1 MSSPR
6 QRPWQGEGYVHRLDR
21 FFSVSDLF
29 DRECEMRDKV
39 TPRGAREQLDEG
51 VRHLFAWVSAVNC
64 TDGVTSYK
72 PGKYAKTQQFRRIEK
87 IKEISGW
94 LTIIFALSLLLLIC
108 YEIYTDYKDCS
119 RALDLRWVAPQLAIV
134 ATISGALYI
143 GSLQLKARLY
153 RDQVEHATRLADSAP
168 DLIECLKGLN
178 ELCEHLRENA
188 RHYPSGAELGL
199 NEKTTWG
206 RLVKDF
212 RCLAQHNPA
221 CLADLS
227 GKLLTDPA
235 HRERQENLRRLL
247 AFFEKVALAIRH
259 GYAHDE
265 VLWERYNIAAIDCYV
280 RATPLII
287 AAHLAH
293 MKNTYLKDS
302 ELLGL
307 PYEHYEIWLY
317 WRTQDIVEL
326 NGLIVEL
333 REVRERL
340 LADLLVS

>member
-1 MSSPR
+1 
-6 QRPWQGEGYVHRLDR
+6 
-21 FFSVSDLF
+21 
-29 DRECEMRDKV
+29 MRDEEA
-39 TPRGAREQLDEG
+39 PRSAREKLDE
-51 VRHLFAWVSAVNC
+51 RARYLFAWVSEVSKGKE
-64 TDGVTSYK
+64 DKVTSYK
-72 PGKYAKTQQFRRIEK
+72 PGKYANTKQFVRIQN
-87 IKEISGW
+87 IKNFSSL
-94 LTIIFALSLLLLIC
+94 LTAFFVLSLLVLIGF
-108 YEIYTDYKDCS
+108 EIYTDWADCS
-119 RALDLRWVAPQLAIV
+119 KRLDLKWIAPQLAIV

-153 RDQVEHATRLADSAP
+153 REQVEHATRLADSAP

-188 RHYPSGAELGL
+188 RHYPSETEPEP
-199 NEKTTWG
+199 NERTHWG
-206 RLVKDF
+206 RLLKDF
-212 RCLAQHNPA
+212 RCLAQHNPE

-247 AFFEKVALAIRH
+247 AFFEKVAIAIRH
-259 GYAHDE
+259 GYAHDG

-287 AAHLAH
+287 ASHLAH
-293 MKNTYLKDS
+293 MRNTYLKGS

-333 REVRERL
+333 REVREQL
-340 LADLLVS
+340 LANLGVS